1 MVRSTIAFRLDGVC
15 ERVVDPVVRVRLVVV
30 DGGDPVGERVAVVD
44 SRVDGVVVVVA
55 VVAAVVVGVVAV
67 VVVVGVVVSV
77 SVPSAVSGPDGP
89 SPPRQ
94 PASSDP
100 ASVPAPASSR
110 RRFISERK
118 SSGRKALVA
127 VERSRRGAER
137 STPRRPEYR
146 HDPAERLSRFDGPPL
161 VRVFD
166 DGVEQHREG
175 RDRL

>member
-55 VVAAVVVGVVAV
+55 VVVVGVVAV

-118 SSGRKALVA
+118 SPGKKALVA
-127 VERSRRGAER
+127 VERSALRRTIDATPSGISARSGGA
-137 STPRRPEYR
+137 TI
-146 HDPAERLSRFDGPPL
+146 AF
-161 VRVFD
+161 
-166 DGVEQHREG
+166 
-175 RDRL
+175 